1 MTHTKVIILAAGK
14 GTRMKSDLAKVLH
27 KVQGKEMV
35 NHVLDMVDQAGIDET
50 YLVIGHQ
57 AEQVKAATAGRGV
70 HYALQA
76 EQLGTGHAVMM
87 VEKELKSYDGVT
99 IITCGDVP
107 LLKASTVQAALA
119 KYTADK
125 LDGIILTVE
134 LPDPKTYGRIIRG
147 ADGLVQKI
155 VEFKDATPEEKAVK
169 EINSGIYCF
178 NTQLL
183 FDALKN
189 VKSNNAQKE
198 YYLTDV
204 IEILVGAGKRVG
216 TMIVK
221 DPLEAH
227 GVNDVNDLATAEAA
241 LAVTKA

>member
-35 NHVLDMVDQAGIDET
+35 NHVLDMVAQAGIDET

-70 HYALQA
+70 IYAVQA

-87 VEKELKSYDGVT
+87 VEQELKSYEGVT

-107 LLKASTVQAALA
+107 LLKASTVKAALDKYA
-119 KYTADK
+119 KDN
-125 LDGIILTVE
+125 LDGIVLTVA
-134 LPDPKTYGRIIRG
+134 LDDPKSYGRIIRG
-147 ADGLVQKI
+147 ADGLVKKI

-183 FDALKN
+183 FEALKK

-204 IEILVGAGKRVG
+204 IEILVSKGKRVG

-227 GVNDVNDLATAEAA
+227 GVNDVQDLTIAESA
-241 LAVTKA
+241 LAIA

>member
-27 KVQGKEMV
+27 KVRGKEMV
-35 NHVLDMVDQAGIDET
+35 NHVLDMVRQAGIDET

-57 AEQVKAATAGRGV
+57 ADQVKAATANRGV
-70 HYALQA
+70 IYTLQA

-87 VEKELKSYDGVT
+87 VEKDLKSYAGVT
-99 IITCGDVP
+99 VITCGDVP
-107 LLKASTVQAALA
+107 LLKAQTVKELIATYE
-119 KYTADK
+119 KNK
-125 LDGIILTVE
+125 LDGVILTVE
-134 LPDPKTYGRIIRG
+134 LPDPKAYGRIIRG
-147 ADGLVQKI
+147 ADGLVKKI

-189 VKSNNAQKE
+189 VKSNNVQKE

-204 IEILVGAGKRVG
+204 IEIFVRAGKRVG
-216 TMIVK
+216 TMIAK

-227 GVNDVNDLATAEAA
+227 GVNDIQDLATAEAA
-241 LAVTKA
+241 LS

>member
-1 MTHTKVIILAAGK
+1 MTQTKMIILAAGK
-14 GTRMKSDLAKVLH
+14 GTRMKSELAKVLH

-35 NHVLDMVDQAGIDET
+35 NHVLDMADQAGINET

-70 HYALQA
+70 IYALQA

-87 VEKELKSYDGVT
+87 VEPTLTNYEGVT

-107 LLKASTVQAALA
+107 LLKANTVKELIA
-119 KYTADK
+119 KYESNK
-125 LDGIILTVE
+125 LDGVILTVE
-134 LPDPKTYGRIIRG
+134 LDDPKSYGRIIRG
-147 ADGLVQKI
+147 ADGLVTKI
-155 VEFKDATPEEKAVK
+155 VEFKDANEQEKAVK

-178 NTQLL
+178 NTKLL

-189 VKSNNAQKE
+189 IKSNNAQKE

-204 IEILVGAGKRVG
+204 IEILVSAGKRVG
-216 TMIVK
+216 TMIAK

-227 GVNDVNDLATAEAA
+227 GVNDLADLAIAETALATA
-241 LAVTKA
+241 